1 MAERG
6 GIEDPCIAEA
16 RLGAGERVE
25 KPHGVG
31 EVGSHGRA
39 GLAEEVHEGLGGR
52 LLRAELSVM
61 WQRLGGVLDVG
72 GNRTEI
78 GRRPCFGKVSV

>member
-1 MAERG
+1 
-6 GIEDPCIAEA
+6 
-16 RLGAGERVE
+16 
-25 KPHGVG
+25 
-31 EVGSHGRA
+31 
-39 GLAEEVHEGLGGR
+39 
-52 LLRAELSVM
+52 LRAELSVM